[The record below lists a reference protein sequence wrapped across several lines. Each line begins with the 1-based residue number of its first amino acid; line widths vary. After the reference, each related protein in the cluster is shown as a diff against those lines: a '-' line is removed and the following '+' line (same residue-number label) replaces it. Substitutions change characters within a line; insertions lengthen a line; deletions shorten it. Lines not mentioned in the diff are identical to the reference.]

1 MARFKLQLPWRR
13 TPPPSVPAPPPKVVV
28 GATKEDYADKM
39 TFDNRN
45 ITSQAVLKD
54 YDFDRILRD
63 KQNNIVSLY
72 ELADY
77 FVDKDPIF
85 HGIIKGVYVPFAC
98 GDWVLVGA
106 NDQVRKKY
114 EDYYTRIHLKD
125 RMDSI
130 FLQSFLF
137 ANVYVYVMEDGNLI
151 TLPVN
156 KCRIGNMMVNG
167 EPVVEFNTQ
176 SLFTDIP
183 PMVGAVDRGYLPDN
197 EIDERLKGYPIEI
210 REGAKKGDQ
219 WTQLNPENTYVLQES
234 KADWLRYAIPM
245 VANCLTGLAKKEK
258 IQDYEA
264 SILDLGIRAFLH
276 VRYGNKSNGGLD
288 KMYEPN
294 NEELA
299 QVNSIFARAMSGTA
313 LATTNDLA
321 EAEFVQP
328 DMNDLFQFDK
338 YTEVNN
344 EILAGGGISGIIV
357 SGQANDGSTFATA
370 QVSMQTAALRIRR
383 ARDNFC
389 EMMNRINM
397 RINGTRLP
405 HSSPEN
411 VPKFTMPPVDLSGDK
426 KFQEIGLNL
435 WKLGTI
441 SRQSMLSAHGYD
453 LAQEE
458 GRRAKEAAQGIV
470 NPEVVPTDINND
482 GVPDAPKRGRTQDV
496 NNVFDVDEA
505 KIGRPELDDDERTS
519 DPANA
524 LRGKQ
529 PKPSNEDGSL

>member
-1 MARFKLQLPWRR
+1 MARFQLQLPWRR
-13 TPPPSVPAPPPKVVV
+13 VPPPVSSAPPQIAV
-28 GATKEDYADKM
+28 GARNEEYQDKL

-45 ITSQAVLKD
+45 ITSQANLKT

-63 KQNNIVSLY
+63 KQNNIY
-72 ELADY
+72 ELFKLANY

-85 HGIIKGVYVPFAC
+85 HGIIKNVYTPFAC
-98 GDWVLVGA
+98 GDWVLVGV
-106 NDQVRKKY
+106 NDQVREKY
-114 EDYYTRIHLKD
+114 EKYYDRIHLRD

-130 FLQSFLF
+130 FYQNFLY
-137 ANVYVYVMEDGNLI
+137 ANVYVYLMEDGNI
-151 TLPVN
+151 MTLPVH

-167 EPVVEFNTQ
+167 EPVVEFDTQ
-176 SLFTDIP
+176 SLFTDPP
-183 PMVGAVDRGYLPDN
+183 PMVGAVDRKYLSDN
-197 EIDERLKGYPIEI
+197 EIEERLKGYPIEI
-210 REGAKKGDQ
+210 REGAKRGDQ
-219 WTQLNPENTYVLQES
+219 WTQLNPKNTYVLQET
-234 KADWLRYAIPM
+234 KEDWLRYAIPM
-245 VANCLTGLAKKEK
+245 IANCLTGLAKKEK
-258 IQDYEA
+258 IQDYEG

-276 VRYGNKSNGGLD
+276 VKYGNKSTSID

-294 NEELA
+294 EAELGA
-299 QVNSIFARAMSGTA
+299 VNSIFSRAMSGTA

-321 EAEFVQP
+321 TAEFVQP

-338 YTEVNN
+338 YSEVNS

-370 QVSMQTAALRIRR
+370 QVSMQTAALRIKR

-389 EMMNRINM
+389 ELMNRINQ
-397 RINGTRLP
+397 RINGSSFMP
-405 HSSPEN
+405 HSSPGN
-411 VPKFTMPPVDLSGDK
+411 VPKFTMPPVDLTGDK
-426 KFQEIGLNL
+426 KLQEVGLNL

-441 SRQSMLSAHGYD
+441 SRQSMLSVHGYD

-458 GRRAKEAAQGIV
+458 GRRAKEAAEGII
-470 NPEVVPTDINND
+470 NPQVEPTEQNANTNS
-482 GVPDAPKRGRTQDV
+482 GGGSSGAPADTSIDV
-496 NNVFDVDEA
+496 
-505 KIGRPELDDDERTS
+505 KIGRPVLEDDERTS

>member
-1 MARFKLQLPWRR
+1 
-13 TPPPSVPAPPPKVVV
+13 
-28 GATKEDYADKM
+28 
-39 TFDNRN
+39 
-45 ITSQAVLKD
+45 
-54 YDFDRILRD
+54 
-63 KQNNIVSLY
+63 
-72 ELADY
+72 
-77 FVDKDPIF
+77 
-85 HGIIKGVYVPFAC
+85 
-98 GDWVLVGA
+98 
-106 NDQVRKKY
+106 
-114 EDYYTRIHLKD
+114 
-125 RMDSI
+125 MDSI

-137 ANVYVYVMEDGNLI
+137 ANVYVYVMEDGNVI
-151 TLPVN
+151 TLPVH
-156 KCRIGNMMVNG
+156 KCRVGNMMVNG

-183 PMVGAVDRGYLPDN
+183 PMIGAVDREYLPDN
-197 EIDERLKGYPIEI
+197 EIDERLKGYPLEV

-219 WTQLNPENTYVLQES
+219 WTQLNPLNTYVLQET
-234 KADWLRYAIPM
+234 KPNWQRYAIPM

-276 VRYGNKSNGGLD
+276 VKYGNKSTAIE

-294 NEELA
+294 EQELS

-321 EAEFVQP
+321 VAEFVQP

-389 EMMNRINM
+389 EMMNRINQ

-405 HSSPEN
+405 HSNPEN
-411 VPKFTMPPVDLSGDK
+411 VPKFTMPPVDLTGDK

-458 GRRAKEAAQGIV
+458 GRRAKEAAEGIV
-470 NPEVVPTDINND
+470 NPQVIPS
-482 GVPDAPKRGRTQDV
+482 DV
-496 NNVFDVDEA
+496 NGDGASDTTKGGTKPKQPGEIPLDEA